1 MAETVT
7 MTDHEK
13 IRDWAAARMGSPAI
27 VDVSAEGGTQPLL
40 RIVFDQA
47 AYQDQDRPERAPNT
61 GGVEL
66 VEWSDWFEIFDR
78 NQLALVVATD
88 RPGVRE
94 NFHELIRRDRDT
106 SPRS

>member
-1 MAETVT
+1 MATTVT

-27 VDVSAEGGTQPLL
+27 VDVSTEAGTQPML

-47 AYQDQDRPERAPNT
+47 AYQDQDRPERPPNT

-66 VEWSDWFEIFDR
+66 VEWDDWFRIFEES
-78 NQLALVVATD
+78 QLALVVAAD

-94 NFHELIRRDRDT
+94 NFHELIRREASDIKG
-106 SPRS
+106 